1 MRRISMSKKIMAMM
15 MSVIIAVSF
24 VGCGSAEKQTQEKS
38 KSETIAE
45 EKYNDLQGEWTN
57 DFTSDKFNAKY
68 GELLK
73 KVEDKTKEYG
83 LKYTKE
89 EVVRE
94 ENENYLSSDNDKAE
108 KNRLQSLYF
117 GRKIYGEDLSSGQ
130 ISMKILL
137 NFDGE
142 KALKDGK
149 FNFGDTSLAK
159 YSAIFSGQSNRD
171 YNEINSK
178 IINTLKSESGE
189 GVIKSQVNGLYE
201 EFTVN
206 KEYIV
211 YKLETKKFNF
221 VKANQ

>member
-1 MRRISMSKKIMAMM
+1 MSKKIIAIIMSAMITM
-15 MSVIIAVSF
+15 SF
-24 VGCGSAEKQTQEKS
+24 VGCGSAEKQTQDNS
-38 KSETIAE
+38 KSDTVAE
-45 EKYNDLQGEWTN
+45 EKYNNLQGEWTK
-57 DFTSDKFNAKY
+57 DFTSDEFNAKY
-68 GELLK
+68 SELLK

-83 LKYTKE
+83 LKYTKD

-94 ENENYLSSDNDKAE
+94 ENENFLKSDNDKAE

-130 ISMKILL
+130 ITMKILL

-142 KALKDGK
+142 KALKEGK

-159 YSAIFSGQSNRD
+159 YSSIFTGQSNRD
-171 YNEINSK
+171 YKDINSK
-178 IINTLKSESGE
+178 IIDTLKCEKGE
-189 GVIKSQVNGLYE
+189 GVIKSESNGLYE

-211 YKLETKKFNF
+211 YKLETKKFKF
-221 VKANQ
+221 AKANQ